1 MRPSRLNDPR
11 RSRLAF
17 VTAVLIVFGM
27 LAAGC
32 GSNATPPD
40 AAGTTSQTPTG
51 TPVTSIPTT
60 STGRPKPPTSDP
72 STRPSLS
79 AEPTAGS
86 TAPGTSFVLDL
97 KCARRGVDVQ
107 GITLQTRPGG
117 PAGFNTYYSDGSSSV
132 DGNSNYTSGFG
143 GGFAESNGQWRMTW
157 TVPANAPTG
166 VATVYASTQE
176 HPKLELKFTVAD
188 QNGSCPS

>member
-1 MRPSRLNDPR
+1 M
-11 RSRLAF
+11 RSRLPLDMRRHSNRTGAL
-17 VTAVLIVFGM
+17 VVLIAFGM
-27 LAAGC
+27 LAAAC
-32 GSNATPPD
+32 GGNAAPPD
-40 AAGTTSQTPTG
+40 AGGTGSPTTTSLPSTPA
-51 TPVTSIPTT
+51 

-72 STRPSLS
+72 TTRPSITANPS
-79 AEPTAGS
+79 AGS

-107 GITLQTRPGG
+107 GITIQTRPGG
-117 PAGFNTYYSDGSSSV
+117 PAGFNTYYSDGSSNV
-132 DGNSNYTSGFG
+132 DGKSNYTSGFG
-143 GGFAESNGQWRMTW
+143 GGFAEPNGQWRMTW
-157 TVPANAPTG
+157 TVPGNAPTG